1 MEGECELLNLIAALP
16 SIVSESRCEVRRIL
30 DNLDHWSD
38 VELTNSE
45 YIIPTHTPYKEKRM
59 NDATMLSKDWT
70 NRIINGDNLLA
81 MQALLTDNSALG
93 QPSLRGKIDL
103 IYIDPPFDSGVDYRS
118 QHTISSSTSEQS
130 TVMTQIA
137 YSDSWRDG
145 TVSYLRMICPRL
157 MLMRELLSETGSIYV
172 HIDWHVGHYVKIL
185 LDEIF
190 GRDQFRNELVWQR
203 DAVGKGAKKGSK
215 QWSRELESIY
225 VYSKS
230 DKMYFQQPFRPADQL
245 TYTQLKEFRYAEEDG
260 RKFKIVTLGDY
271 SLQSIEQMRSNNLI
285 YTTSSGKQYKKY
297 YLDEFQ
303 LAIGSLWNDI
313 PNLSHG
319 RNNERLHF
327 ETQKPEKLLERIIA
341 ASTPSDGLVADFFS
355 GSGTTAAVAEK
366 LGRRWISSD
375 LGKSA
380 IMTSRKRLHQT
391 CSKPFLF
398 QIMSKREREQV
409 IEVIS
414 DETKQHAFYILQSF
428 GAEPII
434 EPLDGYFAGSM
445 SNTNTIVFVDYNNK
459 LNNRLSIEQ
468 LKMKCAKRYNKIIV
482 LRWAFDHKLIESGQY
497 EGIELYIIPEQ
508 LRYFSIH
515 LIHAQ
520 KPLKTVKINFSP
532 VAILTVCS
540 PIIEV
545 YDDQWLHIHLQ
556 LEHYHSLAAHYSIA
570 AYPELHNII
579 KQDPLALIEYW
590 SVDSDYDGHLFR
602 NEWRQHRQYAHKKQ
616 TDHRVA
622 TKLKITVPRKYGQ
635 RTICVKAYDIF
646 GYESEWSTTLTDS
659 DIAQGGDDH
668 SKNI

>member
-1 MEGECELLNLIAALP
+1 LLNLIAALP
-16 SIVSESRCEVRRIL
+16 SIVSESQCEVRRIL
-30 DNLDHWSD
+30 ENSD
-38 VELTNSE
+38 DRNDVRLNNSE
-45 YIIPTHTPYKEKRM
+45 YIIPTHTPYETKRM
-59 NDATMLSKDWT
+59 NDAAMLSKDWT
-70 NRIINGDNLLA
+70 NRLIYGDNLLA
-81 MQALLTDNSALG
+81 MQALLTDHAVIG
-93 QPSLRGKIDL
+93 QPSVRGKIDL

-118 QHTISSSTSEQS
+118 QHTISSSTIEQS
-130 TVMTQIA
+130 TTMSQIA
-137 YSDSWRDG
+137 YSDSWKDG

-203 DAVGKGAKKGSK
+203 DAVGKGAKKRSK

-230 DKMYFQQPFRPADQL
+230 DKMYFQQPYRPTDQL
-245 TYTQLKEFRYAEEDG
+245 TYTQLKEFRYVEEDG

-271 SLQSIEQMRSNNLI
+271 SLQSIEQMRSQNLI

-319 RNNERLHF
+319 RNNERLHY
-327 ETQKPEKLLERIIA
+327 ETQKPEKLLERIIE
-341 ASTPSDGLVADFFS
+341 ASTPSDGIVADFFS

-366 LGRRWISSD
+366 LGRRWVSSD

-380 IMTSRKRLHQT
+380 IMTSRKRLHQI

-398 QIMSKREREQV
+398 QSLHQPQRGQV
-409 IEVIS
+409 GGTNR
-414 DETKQHAFYILQSF
+414 DESKQHSYYILQSF
-428 GAEPII
+428 GAKPIVDQL
-434 EPLDGYFAGSM
+434 EGYYCGRLP
-445 SNTNTIVFVDYNNK
+445 NTNTVVFVDYDVKFNNE
-459 LNNRLSIEQ
+459 RSIEQ
-468 LKMKCAKRYNKIIV
+468 IKRQCIELFSKIIV
-482 LRWAFDHKLIESGQY
+482 LGWSFNHKLVEAGMY
-497 EGIELYIIPEQ
+497 GGIELYIIPEQ
-508 LRYFSIH
+508 LRYYSMNDISE
-515 LIHAQ
+515 Q
-520 KPLKTVKINFSP
+520 KPWKLVKINFSP
-532 VAILTVCS
+532 VSILTVSS
-540 PIIEV
+540 PSIEI

-556 LEHYHSLAAHYSIA
+556 LEHYRSLATHYSIA

-579 KQDPLALIEYW
+579 DNDPLALIEYW
-590 SVDSDYDGHLFR
+590 SVDSDYDGQLFR
-602 NEWRQHRQYAHKKQ
+602 NEWRQHRQHAHKKQ

-622 TKLKITVPRKYGQ
+622 TNLKITVPRKHGH
-635 RTICVKAYDIF
+635 RIICVRAYDIF
-646 GYESEWSTTLTDS
+646 GYESEWTTTLIDS
-659 DIAQGGDDH
+659 NIVQGGDDH

>member
-1 MEGECELLNLIAALP
+1 MINLISALP
-16 SIVSESRCEVRRIL
+16 NIISESQCEVTYIL
-30 DNLDHWSD
+30 ENLHHSSD
-38 VELTNSE
+38 IELRNSE
-45 YIIPTHTPYKEKRM
+45 YIIPNHSPNKTKRI
-59 NDATMLSKDWT
+59 DDTIMLSKDWT
-70 NRIINGDNLLA
+70 NQLIYGDNLLA
-81 MQALLTDNSALG
+81 MQALLADHSATG

-118 QHTISSSTSEQS
+118 QHTISSSNKEYS

-137 YSDSWRDG
+137 YSDSWKDG

-203 DAVGKGAKKGSK
+203 DAVGKGAKKVSK

-230 DKMYFQQPFRPADQL
+230 DKMYFQQPYLPTDQL

-271 SLQSIEQMRSNNLI
+271 SQQSIEQMRSNNLI

-319 RNNERLHF
+319 RNNERLHY
-327 ETQKPEKLLERIIA
+327 ETQKPEKLLERIIE
-341 ASTPSDGLVADFFS
+341 ASTPRDGLVADFFS

-380 IMTSRKRLHQT
+380 IMTSRKRLHQI
-391 CSKPFLF
+391 CRKPFIY
-398 QIMSKREREQV
+398 QILSRLEREQV
-409 IEVIS
+409 LEGS
-414 DETKQHAFYILQSF
+414 SYNAEQHAYYILQSF
-428 GAEPII
+428 GAKPIADQL
-434 EPLDGYFAGSM
+434 EGYYYGSFP
-445 SNTNTIVFVDYNNK
+445 NTNTVVFVDLDNK
-459 LNNRLSIEQ
+459 FKNLLSIE
-468 LKMKCAKRYNKIIV
+468 LIKRQCTELYNKIII
-482 LRWAFDHKLIESGQY
+482 LGWSFDHKLIESGRY

-508 LRYFSIH
+508 LRYYSNNFISS
-515 LIHAQ
+515 Q
-520 KPLKTVKINFSP
+520 KVLQAMNLKFSP
-532 VAILTVCS
+532 VSILKLCS
-540 PIIEV
+540 PTIEI
-545 YDDQWLHIHLQ
+545 YDDEWLHIHLQ
-556 LEHYHSLAAHYSIA
+556 LENYRSLAAHYSIS
-570 AYPELHNII
+570 AYPELHNIME
-579 KQDPLALIEYW
+579 QDPLALIEYW
-590 SVDSDYDGHLFR
+590 SVDSDYDGQLFFSQWR
-602 NEWRQHRQYAHKKQ
+602 EHRQHVHKKE
-616 TDHRVA
+616 TNYRVA
-622 TKLKITVPRKYGQ
+622 TSLKITIPRKYGQ

-646 GYESEWSTTLTDS
+646 GYESEWSTTLIDN
-659 DIAQGGDDH
+659 DIFQGGDKH